1 MSTPP
6 PISQHITLSRV
17 AEIANTTPQ
26 NVSNWRRRSTDFP
39 QPVAGTE
46 RRPLFDRNE
55 MVQWLKANSHYNDD
69 PGFATRLWA
78 FMDGL
83 RASVSPVESLQIALA
98 AVAWH
103 SLSKDAPPVAGD
115 FSTTGKPS
123 QMPAAV
129 QAPTNMV
136 SEAEIEESLTQLSK
150 WARAT
155 LKHPYA
161 GVFDPLVEALPRVG
175 ASFLSIVLPEILTTP
190 ENSTEL
196 ENALDD
202 VLDRSNSQDV
212 LGRTRP
218 LMRNL
223 ACTILDI
230 QPGDTILDAA
240 CGSGSFLLH
249 AGISQNRVR
258 CVGVDISPDQLR
270 IAAST
275 ALISGVPLDLRL
287 GSSMT
292 EDPAEDVRAERV
304 FIDPPF
310 NLKVQDQSDLQG
322 DPRWIFGLP
331 TVNLNFAWVQHAIA
345 RLTHD
350 GRAVVVLPSGD
361 LSSGSGRKIRTELLK
376 QGALEAV
383 IALPRGTYPG
393 MNIAPTLWVLQQP
406 DSTSRDAGVLLI
418 DASDHDVST
427 TNSLEWV
434 AGTIAEHRRRGNLRV
449 GRPRAAAISVID
461 LLAED
466 ANVAPSR
473 WLAEASTVDYQTLD
487 AGGKAVEHALQQL
500 KTETWHMPWSV
511 SEAKVPFLKVGDLLR
526 TQSVVAIKSRRAL
539 TSSMMKDSGQTPVL
553 TPAVLMGGSKQKYI
567 DPADSGDAPARTD
580 AGDIALWAAHNRIY
594 TKVLDTGGAV
604 PGPHIQILRVMQG
617 SFTPEYVAACLAS
630 VHNQRFLVGGVM
642 ARPDIQSLEIPAASL
657 SEQRNVGKQLRKLDK
672 LRREATQLVT
682 ELNELQT
689 LVQNG
694 VGEGTLRADQNST
707 A

>member
-1 MSTPP
+1 MNTP

-17 AEIANTTPQ
+17 AEMANTTPQ
-26 NVSNWRRRSTDFP
+26 NVSNWRRRSTGFP

-46 RRPLFDRNE
+46 RRPLFDRTE
-55 MVQWLKANSHYNDD
+55 MVQWLKANSHYNDN

-83 RASVSPVESLQIALA
+83 RVSVSPVESLQIALA
-98 AVAWH
+98 AVVWH
-103 SLSKDAPPVAGD
+103 SLSKDASSVPGE
-115 FSTTGKPS
+115 FSLIGEPS
-123 QMPAAV
+123 QVPAAV
-129 QAPTNMV
+129 KAPTHMV
-136 SEAEIEESLTQLSK
+136 SEAEIEESLTRLSE

-218 LMRNL
+218 LMRDL
-223 ACTILDI
+223 ACAILDI

-249 AGISQNRVR
+249 AGISQDGVR
-258 CVGVDISPDQLR
+258 CVGVDISTDQLR

-310 NLKVQDQSDLQG
+310 NLKIQDQSDLQG

-331 TVNLNFAWVQHAIA
+331 TVNLDFAWVQHAIA
-345 RLTHD
+345 RLSRH

-361 LSSGSGRKIRTELLK
+361 LSSGSGRKIRIELLK

-406 DSTSRDAGVLLI
+406 NTTSRDAGVLLI
-418 DASDHDVST
+418 DASDHDVFT
-427 TNSLEWV
+427 TSSLEWV
-434 AGTIAEHRRRGNLRV
+434 TETIVEYRLKIDLQV
-449 GRPRAAAISVID
+449 GRPRAAVISVID

-466 ANVAPSR
+466 ANIAPSR
-473 WLAEASTVDYQTLD
+473 WLAEASTVDHQTLD

-511 SEAKVPFLKVGDLLR
+511 SETKVPFLKVGDLLR
-526 TQSVVAIKSRRAL
+526 TQSLGVIKSRRAL
-539 TSSMMKDSGQTPVL
+539 TSSMLKDSGRIPVL
-553 TPAVLMGGSKQKYI
+553 TPAALMGDQSKQNYI
-567 DPADSGDAPARTD
+567 EALPSGGGIDLTE
-580 AGDIALWAAHNRIY
+580 AGDVALWAAHNRIH

-604 PGPHIQILRVMQG
+604 PGPQIQILRVMQS
-617 SFTPEYVAACLAS
+617 SFTPDYLAACLAG
-630 VHNQRFLVGGVM
+630 VHNERFLVGGVIT
-642 ARPDIQSLEIPAASL
+642 RLDIQNLEIPAAPL
-657 SEQRNVGKQLRKLDK
+657 EEQRNISQQLRKLDE
-672 LRREATQLVT
+672 LRKEASRLVA
-682 ELNELQT
+682 ELNKLQA

-694 VGEGTLRADQNST
+694 VGEGTLRVGRDSSD
-707 A
+707 